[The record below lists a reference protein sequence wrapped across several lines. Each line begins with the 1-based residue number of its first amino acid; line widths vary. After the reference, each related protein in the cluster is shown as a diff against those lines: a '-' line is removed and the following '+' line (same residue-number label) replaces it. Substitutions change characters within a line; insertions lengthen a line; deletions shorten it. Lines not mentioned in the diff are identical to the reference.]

1 MFEGVRKMHEV
12 VTVVCVVS
20 LIPCLYVVLWII
32 H

>member
-1 MFEGVRKMHEV
+1 MFEGVRKMQET
-12 VTVVCVVS
+12 VTAECVS